1 MAGERDV
8 AGGNGVWGRG
18 WRGPL
23 SGLLDLFFPPL
34 CHQCRG
40 FIPHAGRVHVCPAC
54 LATSRPVEPPL
65 CTICGVPFPAPAG
78 IDHPCGP
85 CLTTPPPFAAARA
98 AFLYEGAIRD
108 LIHRFKYDG
117 AVQVRRPLALLM
129 ADRLAPLA
137 AEKAPD
143 LLVPVPLH
151 VRRLRQRGFNQAVLL
166 GALLSREWQI
176 PLGRRALRRIRWTE
190 PQVNLAAKERLANVR
205 GAFAVTDRARVEG
218 KRVMLVDDVLTT
230 GSTLAECSRVLLR
243 AGAAEVCAVTIARV
257 AWD

>member
-1 MAGERDV
+1 MAERE
-8 AGGNGVWGRG
+8 GVRGRG
-18 WRGPL
+18 WCGPF

-34 CHQCRG
+34 CHQCRS

-54 LATSRPVEPPL
+54 LVTSRPVEPPL

-78 IDHPCGP
+78 IDHSCGP
-85 CLTTPPPFAAARA
+85 CLTSPPPFAAARA

-166 GALLSREWQI
+166 GELLSREWQI
-176 PLGRRALRRIRWTE
+176 PLGRRALQRVRWTE

-205 GAFAVTDRARVEG
+205 GAFAVADPAQIRGARIL
-218 KRVMLVDDVLTT
+218 LVDDVLTT
-230 GSTLAECSRVLLR
+230 GSTLAECSKVLLR

-257 AWD
+257 AWE

>member
-1 MAGERDV
+1 MAEESGVR
-8 AGGNGVWGRG
+8 GGG

-23 SGLLDLFFPPL
+23 FRLLDLFFPPL
-34 CHQCRG
+34 CHHCRS
-40 FIPHAGRVHVCPAC
+40 FIPHAGWVHVCPAC

-65 CTICGVPFPAPAG
+65 CSICGVPFPQQSG

-85 CLTTPPPFAAARA
+85 CLADPPPFAAARA

-117 AVQVRRPLALLM
+117 VVQLRRPLALLM
-129 ADRLAPLA
+129 ADRLAPLT
-137 AEKAPD
+137 AEKVPD

-166 GALLSREWQI
+166 GELLSREWQV
-176 PLGRRALRRIRWTE
+176 PLDRRTVRRTRWTE
-190 PQVNLAAKERLANVR
+190 PQVNLTAKERLANVR
-205 GAFAVTDRARVEG
+205 GAFTVTDRTRVAG
-218 KRVMLVDDVLTT
+218 LRVMLVDDVLTT

-243 AGAAEVCAVTIARV
+243 AGAAEVCAVTVARV
-257 AWD
+257 AWE